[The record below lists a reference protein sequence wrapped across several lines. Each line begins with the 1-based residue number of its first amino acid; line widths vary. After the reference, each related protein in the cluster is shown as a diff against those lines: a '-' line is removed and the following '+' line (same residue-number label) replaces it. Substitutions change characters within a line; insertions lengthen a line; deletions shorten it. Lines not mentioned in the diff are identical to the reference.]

1 MRLITQCE
9 RKDVEQGME
18 LMELLQKTADVARG
32 AGGLILAIKKPEV
45 SVKEGHSNFVTEA
58 DLASQRY
65 CIGRLSG
72 ILPEAHFFA
81 EEQEQNVL
89 EPGYNWVIDPI
100 DGTTNFMRGYRH
112 SAVSIGLVKDGEGVL
127 GVVYNPYTE
136 ELFAAARGEGA
147 FLNGTPIRVSQTA
160 MQDALIVF
168 GTSPYYR
175 EKAAET
181 FSVVQ
186 KIFLSC
192 GDIRRSGSAAL
203 DLCYVA
209 AGRCDGFY
217 EGQLSP
223 WDYAAASVILEEAGG
238 RIETLDPYCFSYREK
253 QPIVAGNPE
262 VFAEIKKLAGI

>member
-1 MRLITQCE
+1 
-9 RKDVEQGME
+9 ME
-18 LMELLQKTADVARG
+18 FTELLQRTADVARG
-32 AGGLILAIKKPEV
+32 AGGLVLAIKKPEV
-45 SVKEGHSNFVTEA
+45 FTKEGHSNFVTEA
-58 DLASQRY
+58 DLASQKY
-65 CIGRLSG
+65 CIGKLSG

-81 EEQEQNVL
+81 EEQEQNAL

-136 ELFAAARGEGA
+136 ELFAAVRGEGA
-147 FLNGTPIRVSQTA
+147 FLNGAPIQVSQAA
-160 MQDALIVF
+160 MKDALIVF
-168 GTSPYYR
+168 GTSPYDR
-175 EKAAET
+175 GKAAET

-238 RIETLDPYCFSYREK
+238 RIGTLEPYRVSFREQ

-262 VFAEIKKLAGI
+262 VYEEIRRLSSGGRSAGDGLNQ

>member
-1 MRLITQCE
+1 
-9 RKDVEQGME
+9 ME
-18 LMELLQKTADVARG
+18 LEQLAAQASQVMKEAG
-32 AGGLILAIKKPEV
+32 AVIRAIPRPKV
-45 SVKEGHSNFVTEA
+45 YTKEGHANFVTEG
-58 DLASQRY
+58 DVASQNY
-65 CIGRLSG
+65 LMEHLSPL
-72 ILPEAHFFA
+72 LPEAHFFA
-81 EEQEQNVL
+81 EEQEENQL
-89 EPGYNWVIDPI
+89 APGYNWVIDPI

-147 FLNGTPIRVSQTA
+147 FLNGAPIQVSQAA
-160 MQDALIVF
+160 MKDALIVF
-168 GTSPYYR
+168 GTSPYDR
-175 EKAAET
+175 GKAAET

-238 RIETLDPYCFSYREK
+238 RIGTLEPYRFSFREQ

-262 VFAEIKKLAGI
+262 VYEEIRRLAGC

>member
-1 MRLITQCE
+1 
-9 RKDVEQGME
+9 ME
-18 LMELLQKTADVARG
+18 FTELLQRTADVARG
-32 AGGLILAIKKPEV
+32 AGGLVLAIKKPEV
-45 SVKEGHSNFVTEA
+45 FTKEGHSNFVTEA
-58 DLASQRY
+58 DLASQKY
-65 CIGRLSG
+65 CIGKLSG

-81 EEQEQNVL
+81 EEQEQNAL

-136 ELFAAARGEGA
+136 ELFAAVRGEGA
-147 FLNGTPIRVSQTA
+147 FLNGAPIQVSQAA
-160 MQDALIVF
+160 MKDALIVF
-168 GTSPYYR
+168 GTSPYDR
-175 EKAAET
+175 GKAAET
-181 FSVVQ
+181 
-186 KIFLSC
+186 C
-192 GDIRRSGSAAL
+192 SAAL

-238 RIETLDPYCFSYREK
+238 RIGTLEPYRFSFREQ

-262 VFAEIKKLAGI
+262 VYEEIRRLSSGGRSAGDGLNQ